1 MTYTDAQTAEL
12 EQNRTDIERAT
23 VIAWYRQRPD
33 NVADALDRILRID
46 TVKAWLTDVRRS
58 IVDDYLAGQA
68 DQIEAT
74 TGAAFRAPVDGL
86 GLVYRTHPKAKLS
99 VADPEAFARWYCLLH
114 DEDPDRDPASLT
126 ATFADGRIA
135 RTLHA
140 ETTSDALVRFVNGV
154 ADEDGQASGGPLSAS
169 TLRAE
174 EQIAALAREFVDR
187 AVHVRYDWAVD
198 GDLATGVCDIVGDRA
213 LYRETGEIVPGVRV
227 VPPVASTLTIRGDKD
242 HKALLDAD
250 LTNIVGP
257 PTLD

>member
-23 VIAWYRQRPD
+23 VIGWYRQRPD

-46 TVKAWLTDVRRS
+46 TVKAWLTDVRRA
-58 IVDDYLAGQA
+58 IVDDYLAVQA
-68 DQIEAT
+68 DQIEAS

-86 GLVYRTHPKAKLS
+86 GLVYRTHPKVKLT
-99 VADPEAFARWYCLLH
+99 VADPEAFARWWCLLH
-114 DEDPDRDPASLT
+114 DEDPDRDPATLT

-140 ETTSDALVRFVNGV
+140 ETTSDALVRFVN
-154 ADEDGQASGGPLSAS
+154 ALAGGMSPS
-169 TLRAE
+169 
-174 EQIAALAREFVDR
+174 EQAALAREFVDR

-198 GDLATGVCDIVGDRA
+198 GDLATGVCDVVGDRA

-242 HKALLDAD
+242 RKALLDAD
-250 LTNIVGP
+250 LTSLVGP